1 MSFRKFDPRL
11 FFLFAI
17 AGALSPALLSA
28 TDGAP
33 EVLPASGSYA
43 YSEAEEGGP
52 ATSRPE
58 LVGTIAA
65 SSTLKPGKTASYEAR
80 NLLDENPNTAWV
92 EGKQGYG
99 TGERLIMLMRPNA
112 IIKGVLVV
120 NGYAASSDLWRKNSR
135 VKELS
140 YEVVFSDGSMG
151 EGSVLLSDSDQPQF
165 FFLGFKNSASIPV
178 GEITFTIMSVYPGT
192 KYDDTCLATLSP
204 Y

>member
-1 MSFRKFDPRL
+1 MSKPKFDPRL
-11 FFLFAI
+11 FFLLAI
-17 AGALSPALLSA
+17 ACALPTTLIAV
-28 TDGAP
+28 TDGGP
-33 EVLPASGSYA
+33 EILPVSTSYS

-52 ATSRPE
+52 AISHPE
-58 LVGTIAA
+58 LVETIAA
-65 SSTLKPGKTASYEAR
+65 TSTLKPGKTASYNVR
-80 NLLDENPNTAWV
+80 NLLDNDQNTAWV
-92 EGKQGYG
+92 EGKPGYG

-120 NGYAASSDLWRKNSR
+120 NGYASSPDLWGKNSR

-151 EGSVLLSDSDQPQF
+151 EGGVLLSDSDQPQF
-165 FFLGFKNSASIPV
+165 FYLGFKNSANLPV
-178 GEITFTIMSVYPGT
+178 GEITFTIVSVYPGT